1 MDAVR
6 QRMTPLWRGTWAALA
21 SLAILIPS
29 EACRRS
35 RDADTPV
42 RASHIEV
49 RELAPAPG
57 ALALPLKPSSVRLAV
72 IGDSG
77 RGDRA
82 QYELAAQ
89 MVAWRARFPFDF
101 VLMLGDNIYD
111 SHTPADY
118 QRKFEEPYKPLLD
131 AGVTFHA
138 AIGNHDDSA
147 QVFYAPFNM
156 GGRRYHTFRKSTG
169 PLGPIGGGV
178 RFFALDS
185 RSFDVEQLEWLRA
198 QLAQSGSAWK
208 ICYFHHPLYTS
219 GRYRAGAVA
228 LRLVLEPILV
238 GGDVDVV
245 LTGHEHFYERI
256 HPQHSIAY
264 FISGAAGSLRK
275 GDIRP
280 SGLTARGFDEDY
292 HFMLMEI
299 TADELYFQAISRT
312 GETVDAGVM
321 TRASPAASPAD
332 RVPRP

>member
-1 MDAVR
+1 
-6 QRMTPLWRGTWAALA
+6 MTPMSRRTVAALA
-21 SLAILIPS
+21 AVAILISS

-35 RDADTPV
+35 RDADMPV
-42 RASHIEV
+42 RASRIEI
-49 RELAPAPG
+49 RELAPAHG
-57 ALALPLKPSSVRLAV
+57 ALALPLESSSVRLAV

-82 QYELAAQ
+82 QRDVAAQ

-118 QRKFEEPYKPLLD
+118 RRKFEAPYKPLLD

-138 AIGNHDDSA
+138 SIGNHDDSA
-147 QVFYAPFNM
+147 QIFYAPFNM
-156 GGRRYHTFRKSTG
+156 GGRRYHTFRRSTG
-169 PLGPIGGGV
+169 PLGPIAGGGV

-185 RSFDVEQLEWLRA
+185 RSFDVEQLEWLRT

-219 GRYRAGAVA
+219 GRYRAGAAA

-238 GGDVDVV
+238 KGDVDVV

-256 HPQHSIAY
+256 HPQNSIAY

-280 SGLTARGFDEDY
+280 SGLTARGFDHDY

-321 TRASPAASPAD
+321 TRTSRAASPAD
-332 RVPRP
+332 KAPRP